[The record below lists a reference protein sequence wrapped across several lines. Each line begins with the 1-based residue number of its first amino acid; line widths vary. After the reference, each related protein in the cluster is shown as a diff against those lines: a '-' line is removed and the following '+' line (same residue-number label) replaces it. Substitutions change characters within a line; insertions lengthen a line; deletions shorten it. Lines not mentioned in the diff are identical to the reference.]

1 MALAMMSWIIA
12 IPLLGAVTGLRS
24 MTSMAVLCWFAYK
37 GHLQLDGGW
46 DVWAT
51 KLPTAIIFTVLAVAE
66 YVADKLPHIPNRT
79 SAGPLILRVVLG
91 GLIGAIIADGLDG
104 SGFEGAFLGVVGA
117 LIGTFG
123 GFLTRRELVERGGGS
138 DWPVAVVED
147 AIALGCAVLA
157 MGIIT
162 G

>member
-1 MALAMMSWIIA
+1 M
-12 IPLLGAVTGLRS
+12 
-24 MTSMAVLCWFAYK
+24 
-37 GHLQLDGGW
+37 
-46 DVWAT
+46 
-51 KLPTAIIFTVLAVAE
+51 LPTAIIFTVLAVAE

-91 GLIGAIIADGLDG
+91 GLIGSIIADGLDG